1 MHTVSLLA
9 SIQLCV
15 QWTYKV
21 LYSYVY
27 NAFIMQYTAMST
39 VSLLVIIQLCV
50 QCIYYAVYSYAYS
63 LLGSIVTLSDI
74 RVCADIKLY
83 KGLCW
88 HEAL

>member
-1 MHTVSLLA
+1 
-9 SIQLCV
+9 
-15 QWTYKV
+15 
-21 LYSYVY
+21 
-27 NAFIMQYTAMST
+27 MQYTAMST

-83 KGLCW
+83 KGLC
-88 HEAL
+88 